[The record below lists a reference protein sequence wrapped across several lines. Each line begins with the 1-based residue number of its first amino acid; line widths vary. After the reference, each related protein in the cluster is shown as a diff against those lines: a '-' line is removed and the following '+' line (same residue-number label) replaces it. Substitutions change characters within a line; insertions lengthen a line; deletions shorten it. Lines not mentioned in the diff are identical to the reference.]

1 MTNPRENTEKLSALC
16 RQWGSSLFG
25 VADLRSFKKEE
36 ILLPPFLIDRLPY
49 AISVGFHLSDAI
61 LEEVE
66 SQPTPLYF
74 HHYQR
79 VNILLDT
86 IGLTVTSTIQ
96 DLGYQ
101 AMSIAASQIVDWKTQ
116 RAHLSHKHVAR
127 AAGLGWMGRN
137 NLLVNEQFGSR
148 IRLVTI
154 LTEIPLMVS
163 SPSIKDCGSCR
174 RCLSVCPAEAIKE
187 RQEDFNHLR
196 CYEQLR
202 TFAKT
207 LHFSHNI
214 CGVCVKACKGF
225 KGSNGQGPSENLECK
240 NLNP

>member
-1 MTNPRENTEKLSALC
+1 MSKVEDVEKIKSLC
-16 RQWGSSLFG
+16 HRWGASLFG
-25 VADLRSFKKEE
+25 VAALQSFKRDE
-36 ILLPPFLIDRLPY
+36 ILLSPPFIDKLPL

-61 LEEVE
+61 LEGIEN
-66 SQPTPLYF
+66 QPTPLYF

-86 IGLTVTSTIQ
+86 IGLIVTSAIQ

-101 AMSIAASQIVDWKTQ
+101 AMPIPASQIVDWKTQ
-116 RAHLSHKHVAR
+116 RGHLSHKHVAR
-127 AAGLGWMGRN
+127 AAGLGWIGRN
-137 NLLVNEQFGSR
+137 NLLVNEQYGCR

-154 LTEIPLMVS
+154 LTDLPLIIDS
-163 SPSIKDCGSCR
+163 TSLKDCGACR
-174 RCLSVCPAEAIKE
+174 RCLSVCPTGAIKE
-187 RQEDFNHLR
+187 RQEDFDHLR

-214 CGVCVKACKGF
+214 CGVCVKACQ
-225 KGSNGQGPSENLECK
+225 GQR
-240 NLNP
+240 